1 MAGEIPEGLTIEK
14 VWAVEATYGP
24 DAADR
29 RPAVRSEHLARI
41 AELRAAG
48 TIVEAGAYTDMSGS
62 VVLLRAASE
71 EEALALVRADVY
83 FRSGVWTDF
92 RVRAFGRVA
101 RLDELAPARQRLPH
115 GTIRG
120 G

>member
-1 MAGEIPEGLTIEK
+1 MAGEIPEGLAIEK

-24 DAADR
+24 DAAER
-29 RPAVRSEHLARI
+29 RPAVRAEHLARI

-62 VVLLRAASE
+62 LLLLRAPDE
-71 EEALALVRADVY
+71 ESALALVRADVY
-83 FRSGVWTDF
+83 FRSGVWTEF

-101 RLDELAPARQRLPH
+101 RLTELPAD
-115 GTIRG
+115 
-120 G
+120 